1 MTRNDDPMEILTRL
15 EPVAF
20 GRLAEKSYARRRH
33 DDLARFAAEA
43 PARRTTARSG
53 AGLPARRSLA
63 GTRSRWAL
71 ASAGMT
77 AVVAAAA
84 AVAITVTVTAGP
96 SRPRPAHQ
104 PTAAHDLS
112 ARGFL
117 LASARVISRSP
128 QATGQFWYVKERD
141 FSGPVAAAKPSQKH
155 KPLTAPGRKPV
166 TPPPTFGANYAATEE
181 SWTGAGQARTIVGED
196 LQFTFATSADK
207 AAWQAAGSPPLT
219 GPSGRPGVAEVTT
232 NYADFQVHWGY
243 GVTHNL
249 TLAQVEKLPTT
260 PSALDAVLRQMWNT
274 EPDRAGATGSDNPA
288 YGQYVFGWASQLL
301 PGPAT
306 SGTKAALYQLL
317 AGQPGLTIT
326 QGVTDPMGRTG
337 TAVSAGTAGS
347 ETLVIDPATA
357 AVLDDTIHLSTIPAG
372 DTTAYL
378 AMGWTNQ
385 IGVPAQP

>member
-15 EPVAF
+15 EPAAF
-20 GRLAEKSYARRRH
+20 GRLAKESYALRRH
-33 DDLARFAAEA
+33 HDLARFAAEP

-53 AGLPARRSLA
+53 AGKPARRSLA

-84 AVAITVTVTAGP
+84 AVAITVTAGP

-117 LASARVISRSP
+117 QASASVISRSP
-128 QATGQFWYVKERD
+128 QATGQFWYVKQRD
-141 FSGPVAAAKPSQKH
+141 FAGPIGGGKP
-155 KPLTAPGRKPV
+155 APGRKPV
-166 TPPPTFGANYAATEE
+166 GQPPPPAFGASYAATEE
-181 SWTGAGQARTIVGED
+181 SWADASQARTIVGED
-196 LQFTFATSADK
+196 LKFSFATPADK

-219 GPSGRPGVAEVTT
+219 GPSGRPGVAQVTT
-232 NYADFQVHWGY
+232 NYADFPEHWGY

-249 TLAQVEKLPTT
+249 TLAQVGKLPAT

-274 EPDRAGATGSDNPA
+274 EPDRAGVTGSDNPT
-288 YGQYVFGWASQLL
+288 YGQYVFGWATQLL

-317 AGQPGLTIT
+317 ASQPGLTIA

-357 AVLDDTIHLSTIPAG
+357 AVLDDTIHPAQVESPIPADG
-372 DTTAYL
+372 TTAYL